1 MARFRCWWADPAK
14 LRSKRPIEDAAG
26 RRRTRD
32 NEAVTD
38 QIKPAYLI
46 HGSDV
51 AKVDLARSRL
61 RDRALTEGGDA
72 AIEIF
77 EPAEGRGSP
86 DAEGLT
92 AALSAMSLVVGR
104 RYLLADGIEKWGRR
118 QAEMVIG
125 AIGTLDEATC
135 LVLIS
140 RGKVPAGLAEA
151 VSSVG
156 GEVRNFEAPA
166 GRELPPHLVEEAA
179 RRGFELDPEAARFLV
194 THLGDSPT
202 RLGNELDRLALWA
215 GEGGRV
221 EVEDLEE
228 MVADLTETS
237 VFALGDALVSGDRRG
252 ALTMSSR
259 LLAQGKA
266 PTSLVYPTAAAV
278 RRAHRAV
285 SMLEAGEPPKAVE
298 KAIDLPPF
306 LVRRLIESVR
316 GASPD
321 ALRTASI
328 ALADLELWTR
338 GGSDYPDELALEMAL
353 VAATADA

>member
-1 MARFRCWWADPAK
+1 
-14 LRSKRPIEDAAG
+14 
-26 RRRTRD
+26 
-32 NEAVTD
+32 VTEE
-38 QIKPAYLI
+38 IKPAYLI
-46 HGSDV
+46 HGSDR

-61 RDRALTEGGDA
+61 RERALAEGGDA
-72 AIEIF
+72 AIEVF

-86 DAEGLT
+86 DAD
-92 AALSAMSLVVGR
+92 ALAFALQAMSLVVGR
-104 RYLLADGIEKWGRR
+104 RYLLADGVEKWGKR
-118 QAEMVIG
+118 QAETVVA
-125 AIGTLDEATC
+125 AIAELDDDTC

-140 RGKVPAGLAEA
+140 RGKVPAGLADA
-151 VSSVG
+151 VDAAG
-156 GEVRNFEAPA
+156 GEVRGYEAPS
-166 GRELPPHLVEEAA
+166 GSDLPPHLVGEAS

-194 THLGDSPT
+194 GHLGDSPA

-237 VFALGDALVSGDRRG
+237 VFALGDALVAGDRKR
-252 ALTMSSR
+252 ALAMSSN
-259 LLAQGKA
+259 LLSQGKN
-266 PTSLVYPTAAAV
+266 PGSLIYPTAAAV

-306 LVRRLIESVR
+306 LVRKLIESVR

-321 ALRTASI
+321 ALRSASI

-338 GGSDYPDELALEMAL
+338 GGAEYPDELALEMAL
-353 VAATADA
+353 VAATADV

>member
-1 MARFRCWWADPAK
+1 MA
-14 LRSKRPIEDAAG
+14 EDG
-26 RRRTRD
+26 
-32 NEAVTD
+32 
-38 QIKPAYLI
+38 IKPAYLI
-46 HGSDV
+46 HGSDR

-61 RDRALTEGGDA
+61 RDRALAEGGDA
-72 AIEIF
+72 AIEVF

-86 DAEGLT
+86 DADALS
-92 AALSAMSLVVGR
+92 AALQAMSLVVGR
-104 RYLLADGIEKWGRR
+104 RYLLADGIEKWGKR
-118 QAEMVIG
+118 QAETVTE
-125 AIGTLDEATC
+125 AIAGIDEATC

-140 RGKVPAGLAEA
+140 RGKVPSGVAEA
-151 VSSVG
+151 VGSVG
-156 GEVRNFEAPA
+156 GEVRGYEAPT

-194 THLGDSPT
+194 GHLGDSPT

-215 GEGGRV
+215 GDGGRV

-237 VFALGDALVSGDRRG
+237 VFALGDALVAGDRQR
-252 ALTMSSR
+252 ALAMSSN
-259 LLAQGKA
+259 LLAQGKGPA
-266 PTSLVYPTAAAV
+266 SLVYPTAAAV

-306 LVRRLIESVR
+306 LVRKLIESVR

-321 ALRTASI
+321 ALRNASI

-338 GGSDYPDELALEMAL
+338 GGADYPDELALEMAL
-353 VAATADA
+353 VAATADG

>member
-1 MARFRCWWADPAK
+1 MA
-14 LRSKRPIEDAAG
+14 DA
-26 RRRTRD
+26 
-32 NEAVTD
+32 
-38 QIKPAYLI
+38 IKPAYLI
-46 HGSDV
+46 AGTDA

-72 AIEIF
+72 AIEVF

-86 DAEGLT
+86 DAEGLVL
-92 AALSAMSLVVGR
+92 ALGAMSLVPGR
-104 RYLLADGIEKWGRR
+104 RYLLADGIEKWGKR
-118 QAEMVIG
+118 QAEQVEG
-125 AIGTLDEATC
+125 AISRIDDSTC

-140 RGKVPAGLAEA
+140 RGKVPAGIGKAVEA
-151 VSSVG
+151 IG
-156 GEVRNFEAPA
+156 GEVRSYDAPT
-166 GRELPPHLVEEAA
+166 GKSLPPHLVKEAS

-194 THLGDSPT
+194 AHLGESPT

-221 EVEDLEE
+221 EVDDLEE

-237 VFALGDALVSGDRRG
+237 IFALGDALVAGDRRR
-252 ALTMSSR
+252 ALLTSSN

-266 PTSLVYPTAAAV
+266 PASLVYPTAAAV

-285 SMLEAGEPPKAVE
+285 SMIEAGQPPKAVE
-298 KAIDLPPF
+298 QAIDLPPF
-306 LVRRLIESVR
+306 LVRKLIEAVR

-321 ALRTASI
+321 ALRSASI

-338 GGSDYPDELALEMAL
+338 GGAGYPDELALEMAL

>member
-1 MARFRCWWADPAK
+1 MANA
-14 LRSKRPIEDAAG
+14 
-26 RRRTRD
+26 
-32 NEAVTD
+32 
-38 QIKPAYLI
+38 IKPAYLI
-46 HGSDV
+46 HGSDR

-61 RDRALTEGGDA
+61 RDRALAEGGDA
-72 AIEIF
+72 AIEVF

-86 DAEGLT
+86 DADALA
-92 AALSAMSLVVGR
+92 AALQAMSLVVGR
-104 RYLLADGIEKWGRR
+104 RYLLADGIEKWGKR
-118 QAEMVIG
+118 QAETVAQ
-125 AIGTLDEATC
+125 AIAGLEEGTC

-140 RGKVPAGLAEA
+140 RGKVPPGIVEA
-151 VSSVG
+151 VGSVG
-156 GEVRNFEAPA
+156 GEVRSFEAPT

-194 THLGDSPT
+194 GHIGDSPT

-228 MVADLTETS
+228 MVADLTEIS
-237 VFALGDALVSGDRRG
+237 VFALGDSLVAGNRQAAL
-252 ALTMSSR
+252 AMSSK
-259 LLAQGKA
+259 LLAQGRG
-266 PTSLVYPTAAAV
+266 PSSLVYPTAAAV

-285 SMLEAGEPPKAVE
+285 SMLESGEPPKAVE

-321 ALRTASI
+321 ALRSASI

-338 GGSDYPDELALEMAL
+338 GGADYPDELALEMAL
-353 VAATADA
+353 VAATADG

>member
-1 MARFRCWWADPAK
+1 M
-14 LRSKRPIEDAAG
+14 
-26 RRRTRD
+26 
-32 NEAVTD
+32 
-38 QIKPAYLI
+38 KPAYLI
-46 HGSDV
+46 TGTDA

-61 RDRALTEGGDA
+61 RDRALAEGGDA
-72 AIEIF
+72 AIEVF

-86 DAEGLT
+86 DAEGLVM
-92 AALSAMSLVVGR
+92 ALGAMSLVPGR
-104 RYLLADGIEKWGRR
+104 RYLLADGIEKWGKR
-118 QAEMVIG
+118 QAELVTG
-125 AIGTLDEATC
+125 AIATIDAATC

-140 RGKVPAGLAEA
+140 RGKVPAGIEKAIA
-151 VSSVG
+151 SAG
-156 GEVRNFEAPA
+156 GEIRSFDAPS
-166 GRELPPHLVEEAA
+166 GRDLPPHLVGEAS

-194 THLGDSPT
+194 AHLGESPT

-237 VFALGDALVSGDRRG
+237 IFALGDALVAGDRRR
-252 ALTMSSR
+252 ALRVSSS

-266 PTSLVYPTAAAV
+266 ATSMVYPTATAV

-285 SMLEAGEPPKAVE
+285 SMLEAGQPPKAVE
-298 KAIDLPPF
+298 QAIDLPPF
-306 LVRRLIESVR
+306 LVRKLIEAAR

-321 ALRTASI
+321 ALRSASI

-338 GGSDYPDELALEMAL
+338 GGSEYPDELALEMAL